1 LTADIIELAKTYGRN
16 GYRRV
21 TALLRHAGRANNSLE
36 LELVSGSSLSIP
48 LAPPGS
54 AKSSYFFFLQGATDQ
69 AVWPFVGRVLAAA
82 RQPTCN
88 YMKFVREKD
97 FADEDISDRSARDL
111 LGLEGYAFGPIRNI
125 ARIPVE
131 FDDWGRTIFAFIRD
145 PRDVAA
151 DLFGR
156 QELRDTGRFVRGP
169 TVANLIQRYRGLAD
183 FRRQRRRVKVVRLED
198 ITFGWHRLAYELV
211 GTLGLDLPLKTAY
224 EIASSVDAIAVAPP
238 GSSYRECF
246 DRTALAQLEET
257 AADVLAYFGYAPQ
270 EAPSAIF
277 EKNFPEF
284 LLAASERLSTSS
296 VGEGPTTGE
305 SDDAA
310 AHAIVEAKSKPE
322 PSAQSPKPPP
332 RPKQP
337 QGLWEPDPELFSRLR
352 PNGRSDVTV
361 LGRRVSM
368 EVSAD
373 GCRVVVGQPPT
384 GEKTLALYGC
394 SFTFGEALPN
404 DETFCSGLQSMLPH
418 WRVENHGAPGYSTVQ
433 NLIQLRRDCQW
444 SSADYVS
451 FCWLRAHAKRNIA
464 DISYLRLKLL
474 PQTRGRPPMPF
485 PRGALGPDGE
495 LDIRYV
501 KSLRWDLEGVDV
513 GDFQP
518 DDYYMDLVTAAV
530 FRQAQALV
538 TEGGGRFFITILKN
552 AFSPALRRMVDDAGI
567 PVLDASVEGREFTLL
582 PDDAHPNALC
592 NRLYAERI
600 RDYLIANEAV

>member
-1 LTADIIELAKTYGRN
+1 LTVDIIALAKTGGRY

-21 TALLRHAGRANNSLE
+21 TALLRRARRANRSLE
-36 LELVSGSSLSIP
+36 LELVSGCSLSIP
-48 LAPPGS
+48 IPRSGS
-54 AKSSYFFFLQGATDQ
+54 AKSSYFFFLQGASDK
-69 AVWPFVGRVLAAA
+69 AVWPFLTRIFAEA

-88 YMKFVREKD
+88 YRKLLRQKNLEDK
-97 FADEDISDRSARDL
+97 DISDRSARDL
-111 LGLEGYAFGPIRNI
+111 LSLEGYAFGPIRNI

-131 FDDWGRTIFAFIRD
+131 FDDLGRTTFVFVRD
-145 PRDVAA
+145 PRDVVGE
-151 DLFGR
+151 LWGR
-156 QELRDTGRFVRGP
+156 QELQQDIGRFVRGA

-183 FRRQRRRVKVVRLED
+183 FCRQHQRVKIVSLED

-224 EIASSVDAIAVAPP
+224 EIARSADVIALEPP
-238 GSSYRECF
+238 GPSYRACF

-257 AADVLAYFGYAPQ
+257 AADVLAYFGYAPE

-277 EKNFPEF
+277 EKNVPEF
-284 LLAASERLSTSS
+284 LRAASERLST
-296 VGEGPTTGE
+296 GRIDEGPTTGE
-305 SDDAA
+305 SDAA
-310 AHAIVEAKSKPE
+310 TARALVQAKLEPE
-322 PSAQSPKPPP
+322 RSAPSP

-352 PNGRSDVTV
+352 PNGRSEVTV

-373 GCRVVVGQPPT
+373 GCRVVLGQPPT
-384 GEKTLALYGC
+384 GEKTLAVYGC
-394 SFTFGEALPN
+394 SYTFGEALPN

-451 FCWLRAHAKRNIA
+451 FCWLNAHSRRNIA

-474 PQTRGRPPMPF
+474 PQARGQAPMPY

-495 LDIRYV
+495 LEIRYV
-501 KSLRWDLEGVDV
+501 KSLRWDLEGVDL

-567 PVLDASVEGREFTLL
+567 AVLEASVEGPEYTLL

-600 RDYLIANEAV
+600 RDYLIANETA